1 MKNIVK
7 IGSVVAGVALLAAC
21 GQEEQKE
28 TKAAT
33 EATKKDDSVQVEV
46 KKEEVAVKTK
56 VIEAPE
62 KVAAAVLTEAK
73 PSFVVEEGV
82 HYEVL
87 DTPLDIED
95 YDGITVSEFFWLG
108 CPHCQNFEPMV
119 QSWKTQLN
127 VDGKAKVAKTAVP
140 GNPRWNQDAGVF
152 FTLKELGASDVQV
165 SLMLKMYEAERIKNK
180 SLPDN
185 TDIAN
190 FFEKLGFDKVKAMEI
205 LNDSQRL
212 ESHLHKA
219 NTEYNK
225 TDSQGVPTF
234 VVNGKYKLKFD
245 KMESEEMVVNTIKQ
259 LGEK

>member
-1 MKNIVK
+1 MKNIFK
-7 IGSVVAGVALLAAC
+7 IGSVVAGIALLSAC
-21 GQEEQKE
+21 GQKE
-28 TKAAT
+28 TEEVIKVD
-33 EATKKDDSVQVEV
+33 KKEDSAQVEV
-46 KKEEVAVKTK
+46 KKEEVVVKAK
-56 VIEAPE
+56 VVETPE
-62 KVAAAVLTEAK
+62 EVTAAVLTDVK
-73 PSFVVEEGV
+73 PNFIIEEGV

-87 DTPLDIED
+87 DSPLAIAD
-95 YDGITVSEFFWLG
+95 YDGITISEFFWLG

-127 VDGKAKVAKTAVP
+127 VEGKAKVDKTAVP
-140 GNPRWNQDAGVF
+140 GNPRWNQDANVF
-152 FTLKELGASDVQV
+152 FTLKELGASDVQI

-185 TDIAN
+185 TDIAS

-205 LNDSQRL
+205 LNDSQKL
-212 ESHLHKA
+212 EPHLHKA

-259 LGEK
+259 LGEKQ

>member
-21 GQEEQKE
+21 GQKEQKE
-28 TKAAT
+28 TKSAT
-33 EATKKDDSVQVEV
+33 EVAKKEDSVQLEV
-46 KKEEVAVKTK
+46 KKEEVVKTK
-56 VIEAPE
+56 VVEAPE
-62 KVAAAVLTEAK
+62 EVAAAVLTEIK
-73 PSFVVEEGV
+73 PSFVIEEGV

-87 DTPLDIED
+87 KTPLDIEE

-127 VDGKAKVAKTAVP
+127 VDGKAKIAKTAVP

-152 FTLKELGASDVQV
+152 FVLKELGASDVQI

-180 SLPDN
+180 ALPDN
-185 TDIAN
+185 TDIAS

-205 LNDSQRL
+205 LNDSQKL
-212 ESHLHKA
+212 EPLLHKA

-245 KMESEEMVVNTIKQ
+245 KMDSEEMVINTIKQ
-259 LGEK
+259 LSEK